1 MKFKSVLFTSYFI
14 IIILFLS
21 SSLTAQTSS
30 TLPVQ
35 TKKIRVLFV
44 GNSFTYY
51 NNLPQVVSAMAKSQ
65 DVIIETKH
73 STVGGSSLE
82 NHWKSER
89 GTQTRIMIELEK
101 WDYVVFNNHSLSS
114 ITSPDKFLEFSK
126 KFADLARSK
135 GAEPIFMM
143 TWAYKSNPLMLPQIE
158 KMHKLLCEQTNTNY
172 IPGGPL
178 FASSIKYRPDIELFH
193 DDIHPSSNGTYLL
206 GLAFY
211 KYFTGKS
218 VSTIPGNI
226 STLDTNGQIL
236 YLIFMKD
243 NDVPFLQQLVNEY
256 AFKTLEPKI
265 DKIIEP
271 KTIMTIQQFKAK
283 LKTTP
288 SAITFAETM
297 QVIDDNYNF
306 TPTVFKNGNFKN
318 KVGENSGSCKLFSF
332 AILQKLT
339 KAETLLCFGENY
351 RTVLNDEK
359 GTSHYNIRN
368 FMKTGFKG
376 LSFENEALSI
386 KK

>member
-1 MKFKSVLFTSYFI
+1 MKFKTILLAPFF
-14 IIILFLS
+14 IILFLS
-21 SSLTAQTSS
+21 SSLSAQTSGAPNS
-30 TLPVQ
+30 Q
-35 TKKIRVLFV
+35 NKKIRVLFV

-65 DVIIETKH
+65 DVIIDTKH

-89 GTQTRIMIELEK
+89 GTQTRIMLELEK
-101 WDYVVFNNHSLSS
+101 WDYVVFNNHSLSA
-114 ITSPDKFLEFSK
+114 INSPEKFLDYSK
-126 KFADLARSK
+126 KFADLVRSK

-143 TWAYKSNPLMLPQIE
+143 TWAYKSNPLMLPEIE
-158 KMHKLLCEQTNTNY
+158 KLHKELCEQTNTNF

-178 FASSIKYRPDIELFH
+178 FASSLKYRADIELFH

-226 STLDTNGQIL
+226 STLDSNGQIL

-243 NDVPFLQQLVNEY
+243 NDVPFLQQLVNEFP
-256 AFKTLEPKI
+256 FKTLDLKI
-265 DKIIEP
+265 E
-271 KTIMTIQQFKAK
+271 KTIEIKTVMSIQQFKEK

-288 SAITFAETM
+288 TAITFAETM

-306 TPTVFKNGNFKN
+306 TPTAFTNGKFKN
-318 KVGENSGSCKLFSF
+318 KIGENSGSNKIF
-332 AILQKLT
+332 AFALKQKLT
-339 KAETLLCFGENY
+339 KAETLYCFGENY
-351 RTVLNDEK
+351 KTVLKDQN
-359 GTSHYNIRN
+359 GTSHYNIRT
-368 FMKTGFKG
+368 FMNSG
-376 LSFENEALSI
+376 LEGLLIDNLTL
-386 KK
+386 KLKN

>member
-1 MKFKSVLFTSYFI
+1 MNFKSILHTSSFLLIFFI
-14 IIILFLS
+14 S
-21 SSLTAQTSS
+21 SSLSAQTNTNS
-30 TLPVQ
+30 TTQ
-35 TKKIRVLFV
+35 EKRIKVLFV

-65 DVIIETKH
+65 NVNIDTKH
-73 STVGGSSLE
+73 STIGGSSLE

-114 ITSPDKFLEFSK
+114 ITSPDKFLEYSK
-126 KFADLARSK
+126 KFADLVRSK

-206 GLAFY
+206 GLALY
-211 KYFTGKS
+211 KYFTGKT
-218 VSTIPGNI
+218 VTGIPGNI

-243 NDVPFLQQLVNEY
+243 NDVPFLQQLVNEFT
-256 AFKTLEPKI
+256 FKTLDLKI
-265 DKIIEP
+265 EKIVEA
-271 KTIMTIQQFKAK
+271 KTIMSIQQFKEK
-283 LKTTP
+283 LKTNPT
-288 SAITFAETM
+288 AITYAETI
-297 QVIDDNYNF
+297 QVIDDHYNF
-306 TPTVFKNGNFKN
+306 TPTAFTNGKFKN
-318 KVGENSGSCKLFSF
+318 KVGENSGSNKIF
-332 AILQKLT
+332 AFALKQKLT
-339 KAETLLCFGENY
+339 KAETLYCFGENY
-351 RTVLNDEK
+351 KTVLSDVN
-359 GTSHYNIRN
+359 GTSYYNIRT
-368 FMKTGFKG
+368 FMKSG
-376 LSFENEALSI
+376 LEGLVIDSLTLSS

>member
-1 MKFKSVLFTSYFI
+1 MKFKSILLAPFF
-14 IIILFLS
+14 IILFLS
-21 SSLTAQTSS
+21 SALSAQTNS
-30 TLPVQ
+30 TLLSQ
-35 TKKIRVLFV
+35 NKKIKVLFV

-89 GTQTRIMIELEK
+89 GTQTRIMLELEK
-101 WDYVVFNNHSLSS
+101 WDYVVFNNHSLSA
-114 ITSPDKFLEFSK
+114 INSPEKFLDYSK
-126 KFADLARSK
+126 KFADLVRSK
-135 GAEPIFMM
+135 GAEPIFLM
-143 TWAYKSNPLMLPQIE
+143 TWAYKSNPLMLPEIE
-158 KMHKLLCEQTNTNY
+158 KLHKKLCEQTNTNY

-178 FASSIKYRPDIELFH
+178 FASSLKYRPDIELFH

-226 STLDTNGQIL
+226 STLDTNGQLL

-243 NDVPFLQQLVNEY
+243 NDVPFLQQLVNEFPY
-256 AFKTLEPKI
+256 KTLEPKI
-265 DKIIEP
+265 EENIEP
-271 KTIMTIQQFKAK
+271 KTIMNIQQFKTK
-283 LKTTP
+283 IKTNPT
-288 SAITFAETM
+288 AITFAETM

-306 TPTVFKNGNFKN
+306 TPTSFKNGNFKN

-339 KAETLLCFGENY
+339 RAETLLCFGEYY
-351 RTVLNDEK
+351 RTVLNDKK
-359 GTSHYNIRN
+359 GTAHHNIRL
-368 FMKTGFKG
+368 FMKTGFEG
-376 LSFENEALSI
+376 LSFENEVLTV

>member
-1 MKFKSVLFTSYFI
+1 MKFKSVLFKSYF

-21 SSLTAQTSS
+21 GSLTAQTNG
-30 TLPVQ
+30 TLPAQ
-35 TKKIRVLFV
+35 IKKIRVLFV

-65 DVIIETKH
+65 DIIIETKH

-101 WDYVVFNNHSLSS
+101 WDYVVFNNHSLSA
-114 ITSPDKFLEFSK
+114 INTPEKFLDFSK
-126 KFADLARSK
+126 KFADLVRTK

-143 TWAYKSNPLMLPQIE
+143 TWAYKSNPLMLPEIE
-158 KMHKLLCEQTNTNY
+158 KLHKKLSEQTNSNL

-211 KYFTGKS
+211 KYFTGGS

-226 STLDTNGQIL
+226 STLDANGQIL

-256 AFKTLEPKI
+256 PFKTLEPKI
-265 DKIIEP
+265 EKIIEP
-271 KTIMTIQQFKAK
+271 KTIMSIQQFKAK

-306 TPTVFKNGNFKN
+306 TPTAFKNGNFKN
-318 KVGENSGSCKLFSF
+318 NVGENSGSNKIF
-332 AILQKLT
+332 AFALKQKLT
-339 KAETLLCFGENY
+339 KAETLYCFGENY
-351 RTVLNDEK
+351 KTVLNDQN
-359 GTSHYNIRN
+359 GTSHYNIRT
-368 FMKTGFKG
+368 FMNSG
-376 LSFENEALSI
+376 LEGLVIDNLTL
-386 KK
+386 KLKN

>member
-1 MKFKSVLFTSYFI
+1 MKFKSILLAPCFI
-14 IIILFLS
+14 IVLFLS
-21 SSLTAQTSS
+21 SSLSAQTNS
-30 TLPVQ
+30 TSTSQ

-51 NNLPQVVSAMAKSQ
+51 YNLPQVVSAMAKSQ
-65 DVIIETKH
+65 DVIIDTKH

-89 GTQTRIMIELEK
+89 GTQTRVMIELEK

-114 ITSPDKFLEFSK
+114 INSPEKFLDYSK
-126 KFADLARSK
+126 KFADLVRSK

-143 TWAYKSNPLMLPQIE
+143 TWAYKSNPLMLPEIE
-158 KMHKLLCEQTNTNY
+158 KLHKKLCDQTNTNY

-211 KYFTGKS
+211 KYFTGRS

-226 STLDTNGQIL
+226 ATLDTNGQLL

-243 NDVPFLQQLVNEY
+243 NDVPFLQQLVNEFP
-256 AFKTLEPKI
+256 FKTLEPKI
-265 DKIIEP
+265 EKIIET
-271 KTIMTIQQFKAK
+271 KTSMTIQQFKEK

-288 SAITFAETM
+288 TAITFAETM
-297 QVIDDNYNF
+297 QVIDDNYTF
-306 TPTVFKNGNFKN
+306 TPAAFTNGKFKN
-318 KVGENSGSCKLFSF
+318 KVGENSGSNKIF
-332 AILQKLT
+332 AFALKQKLT
-339 KAETLLCFGENY
+339 KAETLYCFGENY
-351 RTVLNDEK
+351 KTVLNDQN
-359 GTSHYNIRN
+359 GTSHYNIRT
-368 FMKTGFKG
+368 FMNSG
-376 LSFENEALSI
+376 LEGLVINNLTL
-386 KK
+386 KLKN

>member
-1 MKFKSVLFTSYFI
+1 MKFKTILLAPFF
-14 IIILFLS
+14 IILFLS
-21 SSLTAQTSS
+21 SSLSAQTSS
-30 TLPVQ
+30 APNSQ
-35 TKKIRVLFV
+35 NKKIRVLFV

-65 DVIIETKH
+65 DVIIDTKH

-89 GTQTRIMIELEK
+89 GTQTRIMLELEK
-101 WDYVVFNNHSLSS
+101 WDYVVFNNHSLSA
-114 ITSPDKFLEFSK
+114 INSPEKFLDYSK
-126 KFADLARSK
+126 KFADLVRSK

-143 TWAYKSNPLMLPQIE
+143 TWAYKSNPLMLPEIE
-158 KMHKLLCEQTNTNY
+158 KLHKELCEQTNTNF

-178 FASSIKYRPDIELFH
+178 FASSLKYRADIELFH

-226 STLDTNGQIL
+226 STLDSNGQIL

-243 NDVPFLQQLVNEY
+243 NDVPFLQQLVNEFP
-256 AFKTLEPKI
+256 FKTLDLKI
-265 DKIIEP
+265 E
-271 KTIMTIQQFKAK
+271 KTIEIKPVMSIQQFKEK

-288 SAITFAETM
+288 TAITFAETM

-306 TPTVFKNGNFKN
+306 TPTAFTNGKFKN
-318 KVGENSGSCKLFSF
+318 KIGENSGSNKIF
-332 AILQKLT
+332 AFALKQKLT
-339 KAETLLCFGENY
+339 KAETLYCFGENY
-351 RTVLNDEK
+351 KTVLKDQN
-359 GTSHYNIRN
+359 GTSHYNIRT
-368 FMKTGFKG
+368 FMNSG
-376 LSFENEALSI
+376 LEGLLIDNLTL
-386 KK
+386 KLKN